1 MGQAL
6 AGLLALSARRA
17 LAGRQGERMQQ
28 QQFAPAGADEHRVA
42 PHSFPAVEEDLGEKE
57 WESALLAQTAHAL
70 AQVRRFVADEK
81 SNQPAL
87 TASAADSRSPA
98 AQGLIARAFAALT
111 SSRNGEA
118 A

>member
-1 MGQAL
+1 
-6 AGLLALSARRA
+6 
-17 LAGRQGERMQQ
+17 MQQ